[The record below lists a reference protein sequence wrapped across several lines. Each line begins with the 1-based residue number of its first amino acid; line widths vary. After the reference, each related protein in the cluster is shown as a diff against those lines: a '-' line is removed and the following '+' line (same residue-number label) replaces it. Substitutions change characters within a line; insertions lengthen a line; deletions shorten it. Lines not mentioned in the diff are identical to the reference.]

1 MISKEKLKKYIS
13 YATGEIFLVV
23 LGILIALQINNWNEY
38 RKDRKLEQ
46 DYYCRLKEDLQQDE
60 AHLAR
65 LIVEN
70 EERIKMS
77 NTALY
82 HLQQKSPSRKEV
94 INALRG
100 ATVRTTFTFKPNQAA
115 YEDIKSSG
123 KLNTLSD
130 IKLKTQ
136 LINYYTT
143 MTGIANVVD
152 VNSGVTVGMY
162 YRLDKDFTELGWS
175 ELSALSAAIDT
186 TRVDVKQFHSVNF
199 PSPELKKSLI
209 SEALFYLGTNS
220 RKRELYNAM
229 TQDIKEMKSA
239 LTLKCPE

>member
-1 MISKEKLKKYIS
+1 MISRERFKNYVS
-13 YATGEIFLVV
+13 YAIGEIFLVV
-23 LGILIALQINNWNEY
+23 LGILIALQINNWNEN
-38 RKDRKLEQ
+38 RKERKLEQ

-60 AHLAR
+60 THLAR
-65 LIVEN
+65 LIIEN

-82 HLQQKSPSRKEV
+82 LLQQKNPYRKDV

-100 ATVRTTFTFKPNQAA
+100 ATIRTTFTFKPTQAA

-123 KLNTLSD
+123 KLNTLTD

-143 MTGIANVVD
+143 INGIANVVD
-152 VNSGVTVGMY
+152 VNSDVTVGMY

-175 ELSALSAAIDT
+175 DISAFSAAIDT
-186 TRVDVKQFHSVNF
+186 SRVDAKQFQAVNF

-209 SEALFYLGTNS
+209 SEALFYLGTNT
-220 RKRELYNAM
+220 RKRELYQTMAKE
-229 TQDIKEMKSA
+229 IAEMKSA
-239 LTLKCPE
+239 LTLKCP